1 MQTIKQI
8 LHILKSKGFNEEKT
22 PFIDKNIVIGFNTDK
37 KPIISDSLTKKQLN
51 YPVTHVYIRIGNM
64 PYPIRDDSITATM
77 RKEGAVDPYL
87 ILSDNPLMNIDPK
100 VLKKKVYYN
109 ADNYSANK
117 FKNYA
122 VGDYCLY
129 KGVLYKLKKQIP
141 YRVSSAT
148 VNKFDPEYWEQ
159 VKHKECRLILMVVD
173 VPDKF
178 LNSDLYLKKFINP
191 YIYNSLME
199 SHSTVMHSKSYTAA
213 LEYYGSEE
221 KLRKALCDITG
232 YDMHVMRSTVENC
245 YIIYDRRI
253 IGNRRETEA

>member
-22 PFIDKNIVIGFNTDK
+22 PFIDKNIVIGFNTDR
-37 KPIISDSLTKKQLN
+37 KPIISDSLTNTQLN

-77 RKEGAVDPYL
+77 IKEGVVDPYL
-87 ILSDNPLMNIDPK
+87 ILSDKPLMNIDPK

-109 ADNYSANK
+109 ADNYSAGK
-117 FKNYA
+117 FKDYV

-129 KGVLYKLKKQIP
+129 KGVLYKLLKQIP
-141 YRVSSAT
+141 YGKSCL
-148 VNKFDPEYWEQ
+148 NKFDPQYWEQ
-159 VKHKECRLILMVVD
+159 VKHKECRIILMVVD

-178 LNSDLYLKKFINP
+178 LNSDLYLKNFINP

-199 SHSTVMHSKSYTAA
+199 SHSTVMHSKSYEAA

-232 YDMHVMRSTVENC
+232 YDMHIMKSTVEEC
-245 YIIYDRRI
+245 YIIYDSRI
-253 IGNRRETEA
+253 VGNRRETEA

>member
-37 KPIISDSLTKKQLN
+37 KPIISDNLTEKQLN
-51 YPVTHVYIRIGNM
+51 YPVERIYIRIGNM
-64 PYPIRDDSITATM
+64 PYPIRDVRITATM
-77 RKEGAVDPYL
+77 RKEGDVDPYL
-87 ILSDNPLMNIDPK
+87 ILSDKPLINIDPK
-100 VLKKKVYYN
+100 MLKKKVYYN
-109 ADNYSANK
+109 ADNYSAGK
-117 FKNYA
+117 FKDYI
-122 VGDYCLY
+122 VGDYCLH

-141 YRVSSAT
+141 YRVSNT
-148 VNKFDPEYWEQ
+148 TINKFDPEYWEQ
-159 VKHKECRLILMVVD
+159 VKHKECRFIFMVVD

-178 LNSDLYLKKFINP
+178 LNSDIYLKKFMNP

-199 SHSTVMHSKSYTAA
+199 SHSTVMNSKSYNAA

-232 YDMHVMRSTVENC
+232 YDMHIMRSTVEEC
-245 YIIYDRRI
+245 YIIYDRRRV
-253 IGNRRETEA
+253 GNRKETDA